1 MVNINSYPITAGMIE
16 DRIAEMGLELPSPPK
31 AAGSYIP
38 VIVDEDMVYVSGQI
52 PLQAGTVP
60 DIFKGKVT
68 SIVSIEDAENAARV
82 CTLNALSHV
91 KSALGSLDR
100 VKRFIRLSGYVNS
113 DPTFIDQP
121 KVINAAS
128 DMLTNIFSDA
138 GKHSR
143 LAIGVS
149 SLPLGSAVEIEF
161 LVKSDT
167 V

>member
-1 MVNINSYPITAGMIE
+1 MIE

>member
-1 MVNINSYPITAGMIE
+1 MIE
-16 DRIAEMGLELPSPPK
+16 ERIAEMGLELPSPPK

-68 SIVSIEDAENAARV
+68 SIVSIEDAQDAARV

-113 DPTFIDQP
+113 DPTFTDQP

-128 DMLTNIFSDA
+128 DMLSKYF
-138 GKHSR
+138 
-143 LAIGVS
+143 
-149 SLPLGSAVEIEF
+149 
-161 LVKSDT
+161 
-167 V
+167 

>member
-1 MVNINSYPITAGMIE
+1 MIE

-68 SIVSIEDAENAARV
+68 SIVSIEDAQDAARV

-128 DMLTNIFSDA
+128 DMLTNIFGDA